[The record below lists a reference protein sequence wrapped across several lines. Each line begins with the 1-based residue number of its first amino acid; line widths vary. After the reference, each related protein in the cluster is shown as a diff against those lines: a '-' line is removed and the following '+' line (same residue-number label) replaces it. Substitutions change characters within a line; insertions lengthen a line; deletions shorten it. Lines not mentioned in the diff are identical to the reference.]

1 MIFSGEIPSI
11 SRKDRLMT
19 HFRTTRLLM
28 AGAAFVALSGP
39 AFAAIDGQD
48 LLAKIN
54 AAYAAGSGVLKAES
68 IEVNGNDVVLK
79 GTTFTATGPQEKSIA
94 LGNLTLQDVTEADG
108 GAYHIDRIEF
118 PEVNVTEE
126 GSSINVKDLYLAGV
140 VVPGSTAGEGL
151 SSMMMYE
158 EASSGPITVTTD
170 GKQVFAVEKASGS
183 VALAED
189 ESSLSFEGS
198 VTGIKADLTGVED
211 AQSKEAINAL
221 GLQTINGEIS
231 VSGNWEPVS
240 GTVNLEDYTLDFADV
255 GSLSLSFAL
264 TGYTMDLVKQ
274 LQETAR
280 TMQADANN
288 EQAQQAAGIAMFG
301 LMQQMSFQRA
311 QISFEDAGITKRGLD
326 YAGKQQGSNGEQM
339 AQMVKGMLPILL
351 AQAKLGA
358 LQNEI
363 SEAVNAF
370 IDDPKNLTISA
381 EPEKEVPF
389 PMIMG
394 AAMGAPESVP
404 ALLGVSVTAN
414 E

>member
-1 MIFSGEIPSI
+1 
-11 SRKDRLMT
+11 MT
-19 HFRTTRLLM
+19 RIRFKGLLL
-28 AGAAFVALSGP
+28 AGAASAALSGP
-39 AFAAIDGQD
+39 AFAALDGQD

-68 IEVNGNDVVLK
+68 IEINGDDVVLK

-126 GSSINVKDLYLAGV
+126 KSSINVKDLYLAGV

-189 ESSLSFEGS
+189 ESSLSFEGT
-198 VTGIKADLTGVED
+198 VTGIKADLSSIED
-211 AQSKEAINAL
+211 AEGKEAINAL

-301 LMQQMSFQRA
+301 LMQQMSFQSA
-311 QISFEDAGITKRGLD
+311 QISFEDAGITERGLD

-358 LQNEI
+358 LQNQV

-370 IDDPKNLTISA
+370 IDDPQNITITA

>member
-1 MIFSGEIPSI
+1 
-11 SRKDRLMT
+11 MT
-19 HFRTTRLLM
+19 RIRFKGLLL
-28 AGAAFVALSGP
+28 AGAASAALSGP
-39 AFAAIDGQD
+39 AFAALDGQD

-68 IEVNGNDVVLK
+68 IEINGDDVVLK

-126 GSSINVKDLYLAGV
+126 KSSINVKDLYLAGV
-140 VVPGSTAGEGL
+140 RVPGSTTGDDLNA
-151 SSMMMYE
+151 MMMYD
-158 EASSGPITVTTD
+158 EAHSGSVEVKVD
-170 GKQVFAVEKASGS
+170 GKQIVS
-183 VALAED
+183 VQESSITTGVSED
-189 ESSLSFEGS
+189 GSSLSFEG
-198 VTGIKADLTGVED
+198 GLTGLTVDLSTLEPKT
-211 AQSKEAINAL
+211 KEAVEAL
-221 GLQTINGEIS
+221 GIPVIEGDIS
-231 VSGNWEPVS
+231 ASGSWEPSS
-240 GTVNLEDYTLDFADV
+240 GTIDLEDYTLDFANI
-255 GSLSLSFAL
+255 GSLSMSFAL

-301 LMQQMSFQRA
+301 LMQQMSFQSA
-311 QISFEDAGITKRGLD
+311 QISFEDAGITERGLD

-358 LQNEI
+358 LQNQV

-370 IDDPKNLTISA
+370 IDDPQNITITA

>member
-1 MIFSGEIPSI
+1 
-11 SRKDRLMT
+11 MT
-19 HFRTTRLLM
+19 RIRFKGLLL
-28 AGAAFVALSGP
+28 AGAASAALSGQ
-39 AFAAIDGQD
+39 AFAALDGQD

-126 GSSINVKDLYLAGV
+126 KSSINVKDLYLAGV

-189 ESSLSFEGS
+189 ESSLSFEGT
-198 VTGIKADLTGVED
+198 VTGIKADLSSIED
-211 AQSKEAINAL
+211 AEGKEAINAL

-240 GTVNLEDYTLDFADV
+240 GTVNLEDYTLAFADV

-274 LQETAR
+274 LQETTR

-301 LMQQMSFQRA
+301 LMQQMSFQSA
-311 QISFEDAGITKRGLD
+311 QISFEDAGITERGLD

-358 LQNEI
+358 LQNQV

-370 IDDPKNLTISA
+370 IDDPQNITITA

>member
-1 MIFSGEIPSI
+1 
-11 SRKDRLMT
+11 MT
-19 HFRTTRLLM
+19 LIRFKGLLL
-28 AGAAFVALSGP
+28 AGAASVALSGP
-39 AFAAIDGQD
+39 AFAALDGHD

-68 IEVNGNDVVLK
+68 IEINGNDVILK
-79 GTTFTATGPQEKSIA
+79 GTTFTATGPHETSFSI
-94 LGNLTLQDVTEADG
+94 GNLTLQDVTEEDG
-108 GAYHIDRIEF
+108 GAYHVDRIEF
-118 PEVNVTEE
+118 PEVNLTEE
-126 GSSINVKDLYLAGV
+126 KSSFNIKELYLAGV
-140 VVPGSTAGEGL
+140 RVPGKTEGEGL
-151 SSMMMYE
+151 SSMMLYD
-158 EASSGPITVTTD
+158 EAHSGPITMTTD
-170 GKQVFAVEKASGS
+170 GKQVFAIAEASGTM
-183 VALAED
+183 ALSED

-198 VTGIKADLTGVED
+198 VTGIKADLTSVED
-211 AQSKEAINAL
+211 AKSKEAINAL
-221 GLQTINGEIS
+221 GLQTVNGEIS
-231 VSGNWEPVS
+231 VSGSWEPAS
-240 GTVNLEDYTLDFADV
+240 GTINLEDYTFDFTDV

-264 TGYTMDLVKQ
+264 TGYTLDLVKQ

-280 TMQADANN
+280 TMQADPNN

-301 LMQQMSFQRA
+301 LMQQMSFQSA

-326 YAGKQQGSNGEQM
+326 YAGKQQGSDGEQM

-358 LQNEI
+358 LQNEV

-370 IDDPKNLTISA
+370 IDDPKNITVTA

-414 E
+414 EE

>member
-1 MIFSGEIPSI
+1 
-11 SRKDRLMT
+11 MT
-19 HFRTTRLLM
+19 RIRFKGLLL
-28 AGAAFVALSGP
+28 AGAASAALSGP
-39 AFAAIDGQD
+39 AFAALDGQD

-68 IEVNGNDVVLK
+68 IEINGNDVVLK

-118 PEVNVTEE
+118 PEVNVTEDN
-126 GSSINVKDLYLAGV
+126 SSFNVKDLYLAGV
-140 VVPGSTAGEGL
+140 RVPGSTTGDDLDA
-151 SSMMMYE
+151 MMMYD
-158 EASSGPITVTTD
+158 EAHSGSVEVKVD
-170 GKQVFAVEKASGS
+170 GKQIVS
-183 VALAED
+183 VQESSITTGVSED
-189 ESSLSFEGS
+189 GSSLSFEG
-198 VTGIKADLTGVED
+198 GLTGLTVDLSTLEPKT
-211 AQSKEAINAL
+211 KEAVEAL
-221 GLQTINGEIS
+221 GIPVIEGDIS
-231 VSGNWEPVS
+231 ASGSWEPSS
-240 GTVNLEDYTLDFADV
+240 GTIDLEDYTLDFANI
-255 GSLSLSFAL
+255 GSLSMSFAL

-280 TMQADANN
+280 TMQADANS

-301 LMQQMSFQRA
+301 LMQQMSFQSA
-311 QISFEDAGITKRGLD
+311 QISFEDAGITERGLD

-358 LQNEI
+358 LQNQV

-370 IDDPKNLTISA
+370 IDDPKNITITA

-389 PMIMG
+389 PMILG

-404 ALLGVSVTAN
+404 TLLGVSVTAN

>member
-1 MIFSGEIPSI
+1 
-11 SRKDRLMT
+11 MT
-19 HFRTTRLLM
+19 RIRFKGLLL
-28 AGAAFVALSGP
+28 AGAASAALSGQ
-39 AFAAIDGQD
+39 AFAALDGQD

-126 GSSINVKDLYLAGV
+126 KSSINVKDLYLAGV

-189 ESSLSFEGS
+189 ESSLSFEGT
-198 VTGIKADLTGVED
+198 VTGIKADLSSIED
-211 AQSKEAINAL
+211 AEGKEAINAL

-301 LMQQMSFQRA
+301 LMQQMSFQSA
-311 QISFEDAGITKRGLD
+311 QISFEDAGITERGLD

-358 LQNEI
+358 LQNQV

-370 IDDPKNLTISA
+370 IDDPQNITITA
-381 EPEKEVPF
+381 EPEKDVPF

>member
-1 MIFSGEIPSI
+1 
-11 SRKDRLMT
+11 MT
-19 HFRTTRLLM
+19 RIRFKGLLL
-28 AGAAFVALSGP
+28 AGAASAALSGQ
-39 AFAAIDGQD
+39 AFAALDGQD

-126 GSSINVKDLYLAGV
+126 KSSINVKDLYLAGV

-189 ESSLSFEGS
+189 ESSLSFEGT
-198 VTGIKADLTGVED
+198 VTGIKADLSSIED
-211 AQSKEAINAL
+211 AEGKEAINAL

-301 LMQQMSFQRA
+301 LMQQMSFQSA
-311 QISFEDAGITKRGLD
+311 QISFEDAGITQRGLD

-358 LQNEI
+358 LQNQV

-370 IDDPKNLTISA
+370 IDDPQNITITA
-381 EPEKEVPF
+381 EPEKDVPF

>member
-1 MIFSGEIPSI
+1 
-11 SRKDRLMT
+11 MT

-28 AGAAFVALSGP
+28 AGAAFVALSGQ
-39 AFAAIDGQD
+39 AFAAIDGHD

-54 AAYAAGSGVLKAES
+54 AAYASGSGVLKAES

-79 GTTFTATGPQEKSIA
+79 GTTFTATGPNEKSVM
-94 LGNLTLQDVTEADG
+94 LGNLTLQDVTEEDG

-126 GSSINVKDLYLAGV
+126 KSSFNVKDLYLAGV
-140 VVPGSTAGEGL
+140 RVPASTTGNDLNAMMLYDEAHSGVVEFK
-151 SSMMMYE
+151 
-158 EASSGPITVTTD
+158 VD
-170 GKQVFAVEKASGS
+170 GKQIVTVQESS
-183 VALAED
+183 VTMGTSED
-189 ESSLSFEGS
+189 GSSLSFEGGM
-198 VTGIKADLTGVED
+198 TGLKVDLSTLEPKT
-211 AQSKEAINAL
+211 KEAVEAL
-221 GLQTINGEIS
+221 GIPVIEGDIS
-231 VSGNWEPVS
+231 ASGSWEPSS
-240 GTVNLEDYTLDFADV
+240 GTINLEDYTLDFANI
-255 GSLSLSFAL
+255 GSLSVSFAL

-280 TMQADANN
+280 TMQADPNN

-301 LMQQMSFQRA
+301 LMQQMSFQSA

-326 YAGKQQGSNGEQM
+326 YAGKQQGADGKQM
-339 AQMVKGMLPILL
+339 AEMVKGMLPILL

-358 LQNEI
+358 LQNEV

-370 IDDPKNLTISA
+370 IDDPKNITVTA
-381 EPEKEVPF
+381 EPDKAVPF

-414 E
+414 EE

>member
-1 MIFSGEIPSI
+1 
-11 SRKDRLMT
+11 MT
-19 HFRTTRLLM
+19 RIRFKGLLL
-28 AGAAFVALSGP
+28 AGAASAALSGP
-39 AFAAIDGQD
+39 AFAALDGQD

-68 IEVNGNDVVLK
+68 IEINGDDVVLK

-126 GSSINVKDLYLAGV
+126 KSSINVKDLYLAGV

-189 ESSLSFEGS
+189 ESSLSFEGT
-198 VTGIKADLTGVED
+198 VTGIKADLSSIED
-211 AQSKEAINAL
+211 AEGKEAINAL

-240 GTVNLEDYTLDFADV
+240 GTINLEDYTLDFADV

-301 LMQQMSFQRA
+301 LMQQMSFQSA
-311 QISFEDAGITKRGLD
+311 QISFEDAGITERGLD

-358 LQNEI
+358 LQNQV

-370 IDDPKNLTISA
+370 IDDPQNITITA

>member
-1 MIFSGEIPSI
+1 
-11 SRKDRLMT
+11 MT
-19 HFRTTRLLM
+19 RIRFKGLLL
-28 AGAAFVALSGP
+28 AGAASAALSGP
-39 AFAAIDGQD
+39 AFAALDGQD

-68 IEVNGNDVVLK
+68 IEINGNDVVLK

-118 PEVNVTEE
+118 PEVNVTEDN
-126 GSSINVKDLYLAGV
+126 SSFNVKDLYLAGV
-140 VVPGSTAGEGL
+140 RVPGSTTGDDLDA
-151 SSMMMYE
+151 MMMYD
-158 EASSGPITVTTD
+158 EAHSGSVEVKVD
-170 GKQVFAVEKASGS
+170 GKQIVS
-183 VALAED
+183 VQESSITTGVSED
-189 ESSLSFEGS
+189 GSSLSFEG
-198 VTGIKADLTGVED
+198 GLTGLTVDLSTLEPKT
-211 AQSKEAINAL
+211 KEAVEAL
-221 GLQTINGEIS
+221 GIPVIEGDIS
-231 VSGNWEPVS
+231 ASGSWEPSS
-240 GTVNLEDYTLDFADV
+240 GTIDLEDYTLDFANI
-255 GSLSLSFAL
+255 GSLSMSFAL

-280 TMQADANN
+280 TMQADANS

-301 LMQQMSFQRA
+301 LMQQMSFQSA
-311 QISFEDAGITKRGLD
+311 QISFEDAGITERGLD

-358 LQNEI
+358 LQNQV

-370 IDDPKNLTISA
+370 IDDPKNITITA

-389 PMIMG
+389 PMILG
-394 AAMGAPESVP
+394 AAMGAPESLP
-404 ALLGVSVTAN
+404 TLLGVSVTAN

>member
-1 MIFSGEIPSI
+1 
-11 SRKDRLMT
+11 MT

-28 AGAAFVALSGP
+28 AGAAFAALSGQ

-54 AAYAAGSGVLKAES
+54 AAYASGSGVLKAES

-79 GTTFTATGPQEKSIA
+79 GTTFTATGPNEKSIM
-94 LGNLTLQDVTEADG
+94 LGNLTLQDVTQEDG

-118 PEVNVTEE
+118 PEVNITEE
-126 GSSINVKDLYLAGV
+126 KSSFNVKDLYLAGV
-140 VVPGSTAGEGL
+140 RVPGSTTGDDLDA
-151 SSMMMYE
+151 MMLYD
-158 EASSGPITVTTD
+158 EAHSGVVELKVD
-170 GKQVFAVEKASGS
+170 GKQIVTVQESS
-183 VALAED
+183 VTMGTSED
-189 ESSLSFEGS
+189 GGSLSFEGGM
-198 VTGIKADLTGVED
+198 TGLKVDLSMLEPNT
-211 AQSKEAINAL
+211 KEAVEAL
-221 GLQTINGEIS
+221 GIS
-231 VSGNWEPVS
+231 VIEGDISTSGSWEPSS
-240 GTVNLEDYTLDFADV
+240 GTINLEDYTVDFANI

-280 TMQADANN
+280 TMQADPKN
-288 EQAQQAAGIAMFG
+288 EQAQQAAGIAVFG
-301 LMQQMSFQRA
+301 LMQQMSFQSA

-339 AQMVKGMLPILL
+339 AQMVKGMVPILL

-358 LQNEI
+358 LQNEV

-370 IDDPKNLTISA
+370 IDDPKNITVTA
-381 EPEKEVPF
+381 EPEKDVPF

-414 E
+414 EE

>member
-1 MIFSGEIPSI
+1 
-11 SRKDRLMT
+11 MT
-19 HFRTTRLLM
+19 RIRFKGLLL
-28 AGAAFVALSGP
+28 AGAASAALSGQ
-39 AFAAIDGQD
+39 AFAAIDGED

-68 IEVNGNDVVLK
+68 IEINGDDVVLK

-126 GSSINVKDLYLAGV
+126 KSSINVKDLYLAGV

-189 ESSLSFEGS
+189 ESSLSFEGT
-198 VTGIKADLTGVED
+198 VTGIKADLSSIED
-211 AQSKEAINAL
+211 AEGKEAINAL

-301 LMQQMSFQRA
+301 LMQQMSFQSA
-311 QISFEDAGITKRGLD
+311 QISFEDAGITERGLD

-358 LQNEI
+358 LQNQV

-370 IDDPKNLTISA
+370 IDDPQNITITA

>member
-1 MIFSGEIPSI
+1 
-11 SRKDRLMT
+11 MT
-19 HFRTTRLLM
+19 HFRTTTRLLM
-28 AGAAFVALSGP
+28 AGAAFAALSGQ
-39 AFAAIDGQD
+39 AFAAIDGHD

-68 IEVNGNDVVLK
+68 IEINGNDVVLK

-118 PEVNVTEE
+118 PEVNVTEDN
-126 GSSINVKDLYLAGV
+126 SSFNVKDLYLAGV

-189 ESSLSFEGS
+189 ESSLSFEGT
-198 VTGIKADLTGVED
+198 VTGIKADLTSIED
-211 AQSKEAINAL
+211 AEGKEAIHAL

-231 VSGNWEPVS
+231 VSGNWEPIS

-288 EQAQQAAGIAMFG
+288 EQAQQAAGIAMFA
-301 LMQQMSFQRA
+301 LMQQMSFQSA
-311 QISFEDAGITKRGLD
+311 QISFEDAGITERGLD

-370 IDDPKNLTISA
+370 IDDPQSITITA
-381 EPEKEVPF
+381 EPEKDVPF

>member
-1 MIFSGEIPSI
+1 
-11 SRKDRLMT
+11 MT
-19 HFRTTRLLM
+19 RIRFKGLLL
-28 AGAAFVALSGP
+28 AGAASAALSGQ
-39 AFAAIDGQD
+39 AFAALDGQD

-68 IEVNGNDVVLK
+68 IEVKGNDVVLK

-170 GKQVFAVEKASGS
+170 GKQVFAVGKASGS

-198 VTGIKADLTGVED
+198 VTGIKADLTSIED
-211 AQSKEAINAL
+211 AEGKEAIHAL

-255 GSLSLSFAL
+255 GSLSMSFAL

-301 LMQQMSFQRA
+301 LMQQMSFQSA
-311 QISFEDAGITKRGLD
+311 QISFEDAGITERGLD

-370 IDDPKNLTISA
+370 IDDPQNITITA
-381 EPEKEVPF
+381 EPEKDVPF

>member
-1 MIFSGEIPSI
+1 
-11 SRKDRLMT
+11 MT
-19 HFRTTRLLM
+19 SFRTTTRLLM
-28 AGAAFVALSGP
+28 AGAAFAALSGH
-39 AFAAIDGQD
+39 AFAAIDGHD

-94 LGNLTLQDVTEADG
+94 LGNLTLQDVTAEDG

-118 PEVNVTEE
+118 PEVNVTEDN
-126 GSSINVKDLYLAGV
+126 SSFNVKDLYLAGV
-140 VVPGSTAGEGL
+140 RVPGSTTGDDL
-151 SSMMMYE
+151 NSLMMYE
-158 EASSGPITVTTD
+158 EAHSGPITVTTG
-170 GKQVFAVEKASGS
+170 GKQVFAISEASGS
-183 VALAED
+183 VSLAED

-198 VTGIKADLTGVED
+198 VSGIKADLTSVED
-211 AQSKEAINAL
+211 ANSKDAIDGL
-221 GLQTINGEIS
+221 GLQTVNGDIS
-231 VSGNWEPVS
+231 LSGSWEPAS
-240 GTVNLEDYTLDFADV
+240 GTINLEDYTFDFTDV
-255 GSLSLSFAL
+255 GSLSMSFAL

-274 LQETAR
+274 FQETAR
-280 TMQADANN
+280 TMQADPNN

-301 LMQQMSFQRA
+301 LMQQMSFQSA
-311 QISFEDAGITKRGLD
+311 QISFEDAGITQRGLD
-326 YAGKQQGSNGEQM
+326 YAGKQQGADGKQM
-339 AQMVKGMLPILL
+339 AEMVKGMMPILL

-358 LQNEI
+358 LQNQV

-370 IDDPKNLTISA
+370 IDDPKNITITA

-404 ALLGVSVTAN
+404 TLLGVSVTAN
-414 E
+414 EE

>member
-1 MIFSGEIPSI
+1 
-11 SRKDRLMT
+11 MT
-19 HFRTTRLLM
+19 RIRFKGLLL
-28 AGAAFVALSGP
+28 AGAASAALSGQ
-39 AFAAIDGQD
+39 AFAALDGQD

-126 GSSINVKDLYLAGV
+126 KSSINVKDLYLAGV

-189 ESSLSFEGS
+189 ESSLSFEGT
-198 VTGIKADLTGVED
+198 VTGIKADLSSIED
-211 AQSKEAINAL
+211 AEGKEAINAL

-240 GTVNLEDYTLDFADV
+240 GTINLEDYTLDFADV

-274 LQETAR
+274 FQETAR
-280 TMQADANN
+280 TMQADPNN

-301 LMQQMSFQRA
+301 LMQQMSFQSA
-311 QISFEDAGITKRGLD
+311 QISFEDAGITQRGLD

-358 LQNEI
+358 LQNQV

-370 IDDPKNLTISA
+370 IDDPQNITITA

>member
-1 MIFSGEIPSI
+1 
-11 SRKDRLMT
+11 MT
-19 HFRTTRLLM
+19 HFRTTTRLLM
-28 AGAAFVALSGP
+28 AGAAFAVLSGQ

-79 GTTFTATGPQEKSIA
+79 GTTFTATGPQEKSIM
-94 LGNLTLQDVTEADG
+94 LGNLTLQDVTAEDG

-126 GSSINVKDLYLAGV
+126 KTSFNVKDLYLAGV
-140 VVPGSTAGEGL
+140 RVPGSTTGDDL
-151 SSMMMYE
+151 NSLMMYE
-158 EASSGPITVTTD
+158 EAHSGPITVTND
-170 GKQVFAVEKASGS
+170 GKQVFAISEASGS
-183 VALAED
+183 VSLAED

-198 VTGIKADLTGVED
+198 VTGIKANLTSVED
-211 AQSKEAINAL
+211 ANSKDAIDGL
-221 GLQTINGEIS
+221 GLQTVNGDIS
-231 VSGNWEPVS
+231 VSGSWEPAS
-240 GTVNLEDYTLDFADV
+240 GTINLEDYTFDFTDI
-255 GSLSLSFAL
+255 GSLSLSLAL
-264 TGYTMDLVKQ
+264 SGYTMDLVKQ
-274 LQETAR
+274 FQETAR
-280 TMQADANN
+280 TMQADPNN

-301 LMQQMSFQRA
+301 LMQQMSFKSA
-311 QISFEDAGITKRGLD
+311 QISFEDDGITKRGLD
-326 YAGKQQGSNGEQM
+326 YAGKQQGSDGEQM

-358 LQNEI
+358 LQNEV

-370 IDDPKNLTISA
+370 IDDPKNITVTA

-414 E
+414 DE

>member
-1 MIFSGEIPSI
+1 MTRIPF
-11 SRKDRLMT
+11 KG
-19 HFRTTRLLM
+19 LLL
-28 AGAAFVALSGP
+28 AGAASAALSGP
-39 AFAAIDGQD
+39 AFASIDGQD

-68 IEVNGNDVVLK
+68 IEINGNDVVLK

-118 PEVNVTEE
+118 PEVNVTEDN
-126 GSSINVKDLYLAGV
+126 SSFNVKDLYLAGV

-189 ESSLSFEGS
+189 ESSLSFEGT
-198 VTGIKADLTGVED
+198 VTGIKADLTSIED
-211 AQSKEAINAL
+211 AEGKEAIHAL

-231 VSGNWEPVS
+231 VSGNWEPIS

-288 EQAQQAAGIAMFG
+288 EQAQQAAGIAMFA
-301 LMQQMSFQRA
+301 LMQQMSFQSA
-311 QISFEDAGITKRGLD
+311 QISFEDAGITERGLD

-370 IDDPKNLTISA
+370 IDDPQSITITA
-381 EPEKEVPF
+381 EPEKDVPF

>member
-1 MIFSGEIPSI
+1 
-11 SRKDRLMT
+11 MT
-19 HFRTTRLLM
+19 RIRFKGLLL
-28 AGAAFVALSGP
+28 AGAASAALSGQ
-39 AFAAIDGQD
+39 AFAALDGQD

-126 GSSINVKDLYLAGV
+126 KSSINVKDLYLAGV

-189 ESSLSFEGS
+189 ESSLSFEGT
-198 VTGIKADLTGVED
+198 VTGIKADLSSIED
-211 AQSKEAINAL
+211 AEGKEAINAL

-240 GTVNLEDYTLDFADV
+240 GTINLEDYTLDFADV

-301 LMQQMSFQRA
+301 LMQQMSFQSA
-311 QISFEDAGITKRGLD
+311 QISFEDAGITERGLD

-358 LQNEI
+358 LQNQV

-370 IDDPKNLTISA
+370 IDDPQNITITA
-381 EPEKEVPF
+381 EPEKDVPF

>member
-1 MIFSGEIPSI
+1 
-11 SRKDRLMT
+11 MT

-28 AGAAFVALSGP
+28 AGAAFVALSGE

-54 AAYAAGSGVLKAES
+54 AAYASGSGVLKAES

-79 GTTFTATGPQEKSIA
+79 GTTFTATGPNEKSVM
-94 LGNLTLQDVTEADG
+94 LGNLTLQDVTQEDG

-126 GSSINVKDLYLAGV
+126 KSSFNVKDLYLAGV

-158 EASSGPITVTTD
+158 EAHSGPITVTND
-170 GKQVFAVEKASGS
+170 GKQVFAISEASGTM
-183 VALAED
+183 ALSDD

-198 VTGIKADLTGVED
+198 VTGITADLTSVED
-211 AQSKEAINAL
+211 PKSKDAINAL
-221 GLQTINGEIS
+221 GLQTVNGEIS
-231 VSGNWEPVS
+231 VSGNWEPAS
-240 GTVNLEDYTLDFADV
+240 GTINLEDYTLDFADV

-264 TGYTMDLVKQ
+264 SGYTMELVKQ

-280 TMQADANN
+280 TMQADPNN

-301 LMQQMSFQRA
+301 LMQQMSFQSA

-326 YAGKQQGSNGEQM
+326 YAGKQQGSDGEQM

-358 LQNEI
+358 LQNEV

-370 IDDPKNLTISA
+370 IDDPKNLTVTA
-381 EPEKEVPF
+381 EPDKAVPF

-404 ALLGVSVTAN
+404 GLLGVSVTAN
-414 E
+414 EE

>member
-1 MIFSGEIPSI
+1 
-11 SRKDRLMT
+11 MT
-19 HFRTTRLLM
+19 RIRFKGLLL
-28 AGAAFVALSGP
+28 AGAASAALSGQ
-39 AFAAIDGQD
+39 AFAALDGQD

-126 GSSINVKDLYLAGV
+126 KSSINVKDLYLAGV

-189 ESSLSFEGS
+189 ESSLSFEGT
-198 VTGIKADLTGVED
+198 VTGIKADLTSIED
-211 AQSKEAINAL
+211 AEGKEAINAL

-301 LMQQMSFQRA
+301 LMQQMSFQSA
-311 QISFEDAGITKRGLD
+311 QISFEDAGITERGLD

-358 LQNEI
+358 LQNQV

-370 IDDPKNLTISA
+370 IDDPQNITITA
-381 EPEKEVPF
+381 EPEKDVPF

-394 AAMGAPESVP
+394 AAMGAPNTLP
-404 ALLGVSVTAN
+404 KMLGVTVTAN

>member
-1 MIFSGEIPSI
+1 
-11 SRKDRLMT
+11 MT
-19 HFRTTRLLM
+19 RIRFKGLLL
-28 AGAAFVALSGP
+28 AGAASAALSGQ
-39 AFAAIDGQD
+39 AFAALDGQD

-126 GSSINVKDLYLAGV
+126 KSSINVKDLYLAGV

-189 ESSLSFEGS
+189 ESSLSFEGT
-198 VTGIKADLTGVED
+198 VTGIKADLSSIED
-211 AQSKEAINAL
+211 AEGKEAINAL

-301 LMQQMSFQRA
+301 LMQQMSFQSA
-311 QISFEDAGITKRGLD
+311 QISFEDAGITERSLD

-370 IDDPKNLTISA
+370 IDDPQNITVTA
-381 EPEKEVPF
+381 EPEKDVPF

>member
-1 MIFSGEIPSI
+1 
-11 SRKDRLMT
+11 MT
-19 HFRTTRLLM
+19 LIRFKGLLL
-28 AGAAFVALSGP
+28 AGAASAALSGP
-39 AFAAIDGQD
+39 AFATIDGQD

-68 IEVNGNDVVLK
+68 IEINGNDVVLK

-118 PEVNVTEE
+118 PEVNVTEDN
-126 GSSINVKDLYLAGV
+126 SSFNVKDLYLAGV
-140 VVPGSTAGEGL
+140 RVPGSTTGDDLDA
-151 SSMMMYE
+151 MMMYD
-158 EASSGPITVTTD
+158 EAHSGSVEVKVD
-170 GKQVFAVEKASGS
+170 GKQIVS
-183 VALAED
+183 VQESSITTGVSED
-189 ESSLSFEGS
+189 GSSLSFEG
-198 VTGIKADLTGVED
+198 GLTGLTVDLSTLEPKT
-211 AQSKEAINAL
+211 KEAVEAL
-221 GLQTINGEIS
+221 GIPVIEGDIS
-231 VSGNWEPVS
+231 ASGSWEPSS
-240 GTVNLEDYTLDFADV
+240 GTIDLEDYTLDFANI
-255 GSLSLSFAL
+255 GSLSMSFAL

-301 LMQQMSFQRA
+301 LMQQMSFQSA
-311 QISFEDAGITKRGLD
+311 QISFEDAGITERGLD

-358 LQNEI
+358 LQNQV

-370 IDDPKNLTISA
+370 IDDPKNITIKA

-389 PMIMG
+389 PMILG

>member
-1 MIFSGEIPSI
+1 
-11 SRKDRLMT
+11 MT
-19 HFRTTRLLM
+19 CFRTNVRLLM
-28 AGAAFVALSGP
+28 AGAAFAALSGP
-39 AFAAIDGQD
+39 AFAAIDGHD

-68 IEVNGNDVVLK
+68 IEVNGDDVVLK
-79 GTTFTATGPQEKSIA
+79 GTTFTPTGPQEKSIA
-94 LGNLTLQDVTEADG
+94 LGNLTLQDVTEQDG

-118 PEVNVTEE
+118 PEVNVTEDNT
-126 GSSINVKDLYLAGV
+126 SFNVKDLYLAGV
-140 VVPGSTAGEGL
+140 RVPASTTGDDL
-151 SSMMMYE
+151 DSLMMYE
-158 EASSGPITVTTD
+158 EAHSGPITVTAG
-170 GKQVFAVEKASGS
+170 GKQVFAISEASGS
-183 VALAED
+183 ISLAED

-198 VTGIKADLTGVED
+198 VSGIKADLSSVED
-211 AQSKEAINAL
+211 ANSKDAIDGL
-221 GLQTINGEIS
+221 GLQTVNGEIS
-231 VSGNWEPVS
+231 LSGSWEPAS
-240 GTVNLEDYTLDFADV
+240 GTISLEDYTFDFTDV
-255 GSLSLSFAL
+255 GSLSMSFAL

-280 TMQADANN
+280 TMQADPNN

-301 LMQQMSFQRA
+301 LMQQMSFQSA

-326 YAGKQQGSNGEQM
+326 YAGKQQGADGKQM
-339 AQMVKGMLPILL
+339 AEMVKGMMPILL

-358 LQNEI
+358 LQNQI

-370 IDDPKNLTISA
+370 IDDPKNITITA

-404 ALLGVSVTAN
+404 TLLGVSVSAN

>member
-1 MIFSGEIPSI
+1 
-11 SRKDRLMT
+11 MT
-19 HFRTTRLLM
+19 RICFKGLLL
-28 AGAAFVALSGP
+28 AGVASAALSGQ
-39 AFAAIDGQD
+39 AFAAIDGHD

-68 IEVNGNDVVLK
+68 IEINGNDVVLK

-94 LGNLTLQDVTEADG
+94 LGNLTLQDVTEEDG
-108 GAYHIDRIEF
+108 GAYLIDRIEF

-140 VVPGSTAGEGL
+140 VVPGSTAGEDL

-170 GKQVFAVEKASGS
+170 GKQVFSVEAANGTI
-183 VALAED
+183 ALSED
-189 ESSLSFEGS
+189 EDSLSFEGS
-198 VTGIKADLTGVED
+198 VTGIKADLAGVED
-211 AQSKEAINAL
+211 PQSKEAIAAL
-221 GLQTINGEIS
+221 GLQTVNGDVS
-231 VSGNWEPVS
+231 VSGSWDPAS
-240 GTVNLEDYTLDFADV
+240 GTIDLEEYAFDFTDI
-255 GSLSLSFAL
+255 GRLSLSFAL

-280 TMQADANN
+280 TMQADPNN
-288 EQAQQAAGIAMFG
+288 EQAQQSAGIAMFG
-301 LMQQMSFQRA
+301 LMQQMSFQSA

-358 LQNEI
+358 LQNEV
-363 SEAVNAF
+363 SAAVNAF
-370 IDDPKNLTISA
+370 VDDPKNITVTA

-394 AAMGAPESVP
+394 AAIGAPESVP
-404 ALLGVSVTAN
+404 ELLGVSVTAN

>member
-1 MIFSGEIPSI
+1 
-11 SRKDRLMT
+11 MT

-28 AGAAFVALSGP
+28 AGAAFVPLSGE

-54 AAYAAGSGVLKAES
+54 AAYASGSGVLKAES

-79 GTTFTATGPQEKSIA
+79 GTTFTATGPNEKSVM
-94 LGNLTLQDVTEADG
+94 LGNLTLQDVTQEDG

-126 GSSINVKDLYLAGV
+126 KSSFNVKDLYLAGV
-140 VVPGSTAGEGL
+140 RVPGSTTGDDLNA
-151 SSMMMYE
+151 MMLYD
-158 EASSGPITVTTD
+158 EAHSGVVEFKVD
-170 GKQVFAVEKASGS
+170 GKQIVTVQESS
-183 VALAED
+183 VTMGTSED
-189 ESSLSFEGS
+189 GGSLSFEGGM
-198 VTGIKADLTGVED
+198 TGLKVDLSMLEPN
-211 AQSKEAINAL
+211 AKEAVEAL
-221 GLQTINGEIS
+221 GMSVIEGDIS
-231 VSGNWEPVS
+231 TSGSWEPSS
-240 GTVNLEDYTLDFADV
+240 GTIDLEDYTVDFANI
-255 GSLSLSFAL
+255 GSLSVSFAL

-280 TMQADANN
+280 TMQADPNN

-301 LMQQMSFQRA
+301 LMQQMSFQSA

-358 LQNEI
+358 LQNEV

-370 IDDPKNLTISA
+370 IDDPKNITVTA

-414 E
+414 DE

>member
-1 MIFSGEIPSI
+1 
-11 SRKDRLMT
+11 MT
-19 HFRTTRLLM
+19 HFRTTTRLLM
-28 AGAAFVALSGP
+28 ASAAFAVLSGQ

-54 AAYAAGSGVLKAES
+54 AAYSAGSGVLKAES

-79 GTTFTATGPQEKSIA
+79 GTTFTATGPQEKSIM
-94 LGNLTLQDVTEADG
+94 LGNLTLQDVTAEDG

-126 GSSINVKDLYLAGV
+126 KTSFNVKDLYLAGV
-140 VVPGSTAGEGL
+140 RVPGSTTGDDL
-151 SSMMMYE
+151 NSLMMYE
-158 EASSGPITVTTD
+158 EAHSGPIIVTND
-170 GKQVFAVEKASGS
+170 GKQVFAISEASGS
-183 VALAED
+183 VSLAED

-198 VTGIKADLTGVED
+198 VTGIKADLTSVED
-211 AQSKEAINAL
+211 ANSKDAIDGL
-221 GLQTINGEIS
+221 GLQTVNGDIS
-231 VSGNWEPVS
+231 VSGSWEPAS
-240 GTVNLEDYTLDFADV
+240 GTINLEDYTFDFTDI
-255 GSLSLSFAL
+255 GSLSLSLAL
-264 TGYTMDLVKQ
+264 SGYTMDLVKQ
-274 LQETAR
+274 FQETAR
-280 TMQADANN
+280 TMQADPNN

-301 LMQQMSFQRA
+301 LMQQMSFKSA
-311 QISFEDAGITKRGLD
+311 QISFEDDGITKRGLD
-326 YAGKQQGSNGEQM
+326 YAGKQQGSDGEQM

-358 LQNEI
+358 LQNEV

-370 IDDPKNLTISA
+370 IDDPKNITVTA

-414 E
+414 DE